1 MSPSPEWNISA
12 TDPPDDGWEGP
23 AETHSDNSPGRVAGY
38 PQESTL
44 HSDIGEFIT
53 QLSNQDAPF
62 LKANAYVRF
71 GDLIV
76 AVRDA
81 WGDCGEYYELS
92 F

>member
-1 MSPSPEWNISA
+1 MK
-12 TDPPDDGWEGP
+12 T
-23 AETHSDNSPGRVAGY
+23 
-38 PQESTL
+38 TL
-44 HSDIGEFIT
+44 HNDIGEFIT

-62 LKANAYVRF
+62 LKENAYVRF

>member
-1 MSPSPEWNISA
+1 MK
-12 TDPPDDGWEGP
+12 T
-23 AETHSDNSPGRVAGY
+23 
-38 PQESTL
+38 TL
-44 HSDIGEFIT
+44 HSDI
-53 QLSNQDAPF
+53 
-62 LKANAYVRF
+62 

>member
-1 MSPSPEWNISA
+1 MK
-12 TDPPDDGWEGP
+12 T
-23 AETHSDNSPGRVAGY
+23 
-38 PQESTL
+38 TL

-62 LKANAYVRF
+62 LKENAYVRF

-81 WGDCGEYYELS
+81 WGDGSEYYELS

>member
-1 MSPSPEWNISA
+1 MK
-12 TDPPDDGWEGP
+12 T
-23 AETHSDNSPGRVAGY
+23 
-38 PQESTL
+38 TL
-44 HSDIGEFIT
+44 HSGIDEFIT

-62 LKANAYVRF
+62 LKADAYVRF

-81 WGDCGEYYELS
+81 WGDCSEYYELS

>member
-1 MSPSPEWNISA
+1 MQ
-12 TDPPDDGWEGP
+12 T
-23 AETHSDNSPGRVAGY
+23 
-38 PQESTL
+38 TL

>member
-1 MSPSPEWNISA
+1 MK
-12 TDPPDDGWEGP
+12 T
-23 AETHSDNSPGRVAGY
+23 
-38 PQESTL
+38 TL

-81 WGDCGEYYELS
+81 CLRARILS
-92 F
+92 QENRTRRQKH

>member
-1 MSPSPEWNISA
+1 MK
-12 TDPPDDGWEGP
+12 T
-23 AETHSDNSPGRVAGY
+23 
-38 PQESTL
+38 TL

-62 LKANAYVRF
+62 LKADAYVRF

-81 WGDCGEYYELS
+81 WSDCGEYCELS

>member
-1 MSPSPEWNISA
+1 MK
-12 TDPPDDGWEGP
+12 T
-23 AETHSDNSPGRVAGY
+23 
-38 PQESTL
+38 TL

-81 WGDCGEYYELS
+81 WGDGSEYYELS